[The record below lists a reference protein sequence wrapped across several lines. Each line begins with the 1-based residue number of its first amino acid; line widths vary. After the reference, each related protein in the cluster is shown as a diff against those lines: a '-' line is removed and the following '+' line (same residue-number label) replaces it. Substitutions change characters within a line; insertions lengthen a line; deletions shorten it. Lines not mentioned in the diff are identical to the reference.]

1 MMCGIVGYVGP
12 REAVPVV
19 LEALRRLEY
28 RGYDSAGVAVHCGD
42 RLEVLRAPGKL
53 INLVEKAYRAG
64 FRGHLALGHTR
75 WATHGAPVEKNA
87 HPHTDETGRV
97 AVVHNGIIENFRQL
111 KHELEAAGVLFS
123 SDTDSE
129 VIAHLLARGGRTLTE
144 AALAVRD
151 RLEGQYAVAAIS
163 RDEPGTV
170 VAFRNGP
177 PLVVGL
183 GDQQEENIVASDP
196 AAVIGLTRRVVH
208 LEDGDLT
215 VVDAHGIAIF
225 DAQGGRV
232 ERPVIHLDWEPGEV
246 ERGGFRHFMLK
257 EIHEQPG
264 AVSETLHALIPDAAR
279 PSLDHLGLPAATL
292 AGFDSVRLVACG
304 TSWHAALVGKF
315 YLERLA
321 RVPCE
326 VDYAS
331 EFRYREPLLRPS
343 TLVIGIT
350 QSGETADTIAAMR
363 LALDAGTGLAAI
375 CNVRGSS
382 AERLAKF
389 CLPTH
394 AGPEIGV
401 ASTKAFTTQ
410 LVTLLAL
417 ALAWREA
424 KGLGDE
430 ESRVLLERAWALPY
444 DIEGVLGH
452 TSEIA
457 AVAGDL
463 EHASN
468 ALYLGR
474 GVLYPLALEGALK
487 LKEISYL
494 HAEGY
499 PAGEMKHG
507 PIALL
512 DEAFPVIALCPAG
525 ELAEK
530 VRSNVEE
537 VRARHAPVYAMGDV
551 ADDELVELAEV
562 VVPLPKLPWP
572 LIPIVAAVPLQL
584 LAYEVAVRRGC
595 DVDQPRN
602 LAKSVTVE

>member
-1 MMCGIVGYVGP
+1 MCGIVGYVGP
-12 REAVPVV
+12 REAVPIV
-19 LEALRRLEY
+19 LEALRHLEY
-28 RGYDSAGVAVHCGD
+28 RGYDSAGLAVPTADG
-42 RLEVLRAPGKL
+42 LEVLRSEGKL
-53 INLVEKAYRAG
+53 IHLVEKAYAASL
-64 FRGHLALGHTR
+64 RGGLALGHTR

-87 HPHTDETGRV
+87 HPHTDSAGHV
-97 AVVHNGIIENFRQL
+97 AVVHNGIIENFR
-111 KHELEAAGVLFS
+111 ELRRELTADGAQFT

-129 VIAHLLARGGRTLTE
+129 VIAHLLARAGANLRD
-144 AALAVRD
+144 AALAVRA
-151 RLEGQYAVAAIS
+151 RLVGQYAVAAVS
-163 RDEPGTV
+163 RTAPDRI

-183 GDQQEENIVASDP
+183 GDGENLLASDP
-196 AAVIGLTRRVVH
+196 AAVVTLTRRCIH
-208 LEDGDLT
+208 LEDGDVAEIT
-215 VVDAHGIAIF
+215 A
-225 DAQGGRV
+225 GGVRVLNAAGHPV
-232 ERPVIHLDWEPGEV
+232 ERPVVTLDWEPGEV

-264 AVSETLHALIPDAAR
+264 AVSETLQALLPHGAPPGLA
-279 PSLDHLGLPAATL
+279 HLGVQPERL
-292 AGFDSVRLVACG
+292 AGVGKVTLIACG
-304 TSWHAALVGKF
+304 TSWHAAQVGKF

-321 RVPCE
+321 RVACE

-331 EFRYREPLLRPS
+331 EFRYREPLLDAT
-343 TLVIGIT
+343 TLVVGIT

-363 LALDAGTGLAAI
+363 LAREAGAWLATV
-375 CNVRGSS
+375 CNVRGSHATRI
-382 AERLAKF
+382 AETTL
-389 CLPTH
+389 LTH

-410 LVTLLAL
+410 LVALLSLAL
-417 ALAWREA
+417 ALRRAR
-424 KGLGDE
+424 GLGDSE
-430 ESRVLLERAWALPY
+430 ALLDRVRSLPY
-444 DIEGVLGH
+444 DLELALGRAGPVA
-452 TSEIA
+452 EVA
-457 AVAGDL
+457 ARI
-463 EHASN
+463 EHARS

-474 GVLYPLALEGALK
+474 GALYPLALEGALK

-512 DEAFPVIALCPAG
+512 DEEFPVIALAPRG

-530 VRSNVEE
+530 VRSNLQE
-537 VRARHAPVYAMGDV
+537 VRARRAPVFAIGDETD
-551 ADDELVELAEV
+551 AELRELAAVIVPMPEV
-562 VVPLPKLPWP
+562 PWP
-572 LIPIVAAVPLQL
+572 LQPVVAAVPLQL

>member
-1 MMCGIVGYVGP
+1 MCGIVGYVGG
-12 REAVPVV
+12 REGVPVV
-19 LEALRRLEY
+19 LEALRHLEY

-42 RLEVLRAPGKL
+42 RLAVLRAPGKL
-53 INLVEKAYRAG
+53 INLAEKAYAAG
-64 FRGHLALGHTR
+64 LRGHLALGHTR
-75 WATHGAPVEKNA
+75 WATHGAPIERNA
-87 HPHTDETGRV
+87 HPHTDEQGRV
-97 AVVHNGIIENFRQL
+97 AVVHNGIIENFREL
-111 KHELEAAGVLFS
+111 KVELEGQGAHFS

-129 VIAHLLARGGRTLTE
+129 VIAHLLARGDGGLLAAAASVRGRL
-144 AALAVRD
+144 R
-151 RLEGQYAVAAIS
+151 GQYAVAAIA
-163 RDEPGTV
+163 RDDPGTV

-183 GDQQEENIVASDP
+183 GEGENLVASDP
-196 AAVIGLTRRVVH
+196 AAVITMTRRCIH
-208 LEDGDLT
+208 LEDGD
-215 VVDAHGIAIF
+215 VVAVRANDVKVLGS
-225 DAQGGRV
+225 GGREV
-232 ERPVIHLDWEPGEV
+232 QRAVITLDWEPGEV

-257 EIHEQPG
+257 EINEQPG
-264 AVSETLHALIPDAAR
+264 AVAETLHALFPDTGR
-279 PSLDHLGLPAATL
+279 PSLAHLGLDAATL
-292 AGFDSVRLVACG
+292 LRFAAVRLVACG

-321 RVPCE
+321 RVACE
-326 VDYAS
+326 VEYGS
-331 EFRYREPLLRPS
+331 EFRYREPLLGAD

-350 QSGETADTIAAMR
+350 QSGETADTVAAMR
-363 LALDAGTGLAAI
+363 LAAEAGAGLATV
-375 CNVRGSS
+375 CNVRGAL
-382 AERLAKF
+382 AERLAKWS
-389 CLPTH
+389 LSTH

-410 LVTLLAL
+410 LVALLAL
-417 ALAWREA
+417 ALAFREA
-424 KGLGDE
+424 KGLPEGE
-430 ESRVLLERAWALPY
+430 TGALLERAWALPY
-444 DIEGVLGH
+444 DLDGMLARAPE
-452 TSEIA
+452 
-457 AVAGDL
+457 VAGIASEL

-512 DEAFPVIALCPAG
+512 DENFPVIALCPAG

-530 VRSNVEE
+530 VRSNIEE
-537 VRARHAPVYAMGDV
+537 VRARKAPVYAFGGA
-551 ADDELVELAEV
+551 ADTRLAELARRV
-562 VVPLPKLPWP
+562 IALPELPWP
-572 LIPIVAAVPLQL
+572 LLPVATAVPLQL

>member
-1 MMCGIVGYVGP
+1 MCGIVGYVGP

-28 RGYDSAGVAVHCGD
+28 RGYDSAGIAVHAGD
-42 RLEVLRAPGKL
+42 RLEVLRAAGKL
-53 INLVEKAYRAG
+53 PNLMEKAYAAAI
-64 FRGHLALGHTR
+64 HASLAIGHTR
-75 WATHGAPVEKNA
+75 WATHGAPIERNA
-87 HPHTDETGRV
+87 HPHTDDGARV
-97 AVVHNGIIENFRQL
+97 AVVHNGIIENYREIRD
-111 KHELEAAGVLFS
+111 ELRAAGAVFT

-129 VIAHLLARGGRTLTE
+129 VIAHVLARADRDLIGACL
-144 AALAVRD
+144 AASRRLA
-151 RLEGQYAVAAIS
+151 GQYAVAAIH
-163 RDEPGTV
+163 RDAPDRL

-177 PLVVGL
+177 PLVIGL
-183 GDQQEENIVASDP
+183 GEGENLVASDP
-196 AAVIGLTRRVVH
+196 AAVVGVTRRCIH
-208 LEDGDLT
+208 LEDGDVA
-215 VVDAHGIAIF
+215 VVTSDGVRILDAE
-225 DAQGGRV
+225 GRSV
-232 ERPVIHLDWEPGEV
+232 ARPVVVLDWEPGQI

-264 AVSETLHALIPDAAR
+264 AVAETLEALLPQ
-279 PSLDHLGLPAATL
+279 SGGSTLESLGLSPDRL
-292 AGFDSVRLVACG
+292 AGVKKVQLVACG

-315 YLERLA
+315 YVERLA

-331 EFRYREPLLRPS
+331 EFRYREPLVDAE
-343 TLVIGIT
+343 TLVVGIS

-363 LALDAGTGLAAI
+363 LARDSGAWLAAV
-375 CNVRGSS
+375 CNVRGSQ
-382 AERLAKF
+382 ATRLAEAT
-389 CLPTH
+389 LLTH

-410 LVTLLAL
+410 LIALLAL
-417 ALAWREA
+417 SIALRSARTGGAATE
-424 KGLGDE
+424 LVD
-430 ESRVLLERAWALPY
+430 RARALPY
-444 DIEGVLGH
+444 DLQNALDGARVV
-452 TSEIA
+452 A
-457 AVAGDL
+457 AVAEEL
-463 EHASN
+463 RHATN
-468 ALYLGR
+468 ALYIGR

-512 DEAFPVIALCPAG
+512 DESFPVVALLPRDDLSG
-525 ELAEK
+525 KTL
-530 VRSNVEE
+530 SNIQE
-537 VRARHAPVYAMGDV
+537 VRARRAPVFAVGDPRDV
-551 ADDELVELAEV
+551 RLGELARA
-562 VVPLPKLPWP
+562 VVPLPEVPWP
-572 LIPIVAAVPLQL
+572 LAPVVAAVPLQL

>member
-1 MMCGIVGYVGP
+1 MCGIVGYVGP

-19 LEALRRLEY
+19 LEALRHLEY
-28 RGYDSAGVAVHCGD
+28 RGYDSAGLAVHLGSGI
-42 RLEVLRAPGKL
+42 EVLRAPGKL

-64 FRGHLALGHTR
+64 LASHLALGHTR
-75 WATHGAPVEKNA
+75 WATHGAPTERNA
-87 HPHTDETGRV
+87 HPHTDEGGRV
-97 AVVHNGIIENFRQL
+97 AVVHNGIIENFREL
-111 KHELEAAGVLFS
+111 RAELEARGTRFS

-129 VIAHLLARGGRTLTE
+129 VIAHLLAAHGADLAS
-144 AALAVRD
+144 AALALRP
-151 RLEGQYAVAAIS
+151 RLRGQYAVAAVS
-163 RDEPGTV
+163 RSDPRTI

-177 PLVVGL
+177 PLVIGM
-183 GDQQEENIVASDP
+183 GEAENLVASDP
-196 AAVIGLTRRVVH
+196 AAVLAVTRHCLH
-208 LEDGDLT
+208 LEDGDLA
-215 VVDAHGIAIF
+215 VIRADSVQVLDAAG
-225 DAQGGRV
+225 
-232 ERPVIHLDWEPGEV
+232 RPVARAVTHLDWEPGEV

-257 EIHEQPG
+257 EIHEQPA
-264 AVSETLHALIPDAAR
+264 AVGETLHALLPDPAV
-279 PSLDHLGLPAATL
+279 PSLAHLGLGAETL
-292 AGFDSVRLVACG
+292 QRFREVRLVACG

-321 RVPCE
+321 RVRCE

-331 EFRYREPLLRPS
+331 EFRYREPLLDPA

-350 QSGETADTIAAMR
+350 QSGETADTIAALQ
-363 LALDAGTGLAAI
+363 LARASGCTLAAV
-375 CNVRGSS
+375 CNVRGAH
-382 AERLAKF
+382 AERLADF
-389 CLPTH
+389 RLPTH

-410 LVTLLAL
+410 LAALLAL
-417 ALAWREA
+417 ALAWRA
-424 KGLGDE
+424 ARGLETPGT
-430 ESRVLLERAWALPY
+430 SGLAERAGALPY
-444 DIEGVLGH
+444 DLEGALRVAPQV
-452 TSEIA
+452 A
-457 AVAGDL
+457 AVAAEL
-463 EHASN
+463 EHASD

-512 DEAFPVIALCPAG
+512 DENFPVIALCPPG
-525 ELAEK
+525 ELEDK
-530 VRSNVEE
+530 VRSNIEE
-537 VRARHAPVYAMGDV
+537 VRARRAPVYVLGD
-551 ADDELVELAEV
+551 AEDARLGSLARQV
-562 VVPLPKLPWP
+562 IPLQPLPWP
-572 LIPIVAAVPLQL
+572 LQPIVAAVPLQL

>member
-1 MMCGIVGYVGP
+1 MCGIVGYVGP
-12 REAVPVV
+12 REGVPVV
-19 LEALRRLEY
+19 LEALRHLEY
-28 RGYDSAGVAVHCGD
+28 RGYDSAGIAVHCGD
-42 RLEVLRAPGKL
+42 HLEVVRAPGKL
-53 INLVEKAYRAG
+53 INLAEKAYAAG
-64 FRGHLALGHTR
+64 LRGHLALGHTR
-75 WATHGAPVEKNA
+75 WATHGAAIERNA
-87 HPHTDETGRV
+87 HPHTDEGGRV
-97 AVVHNGIIENFRQL
+97 ALVHNGIIENFRAL
-111 KHELEAAGVLFS
+111 KEALEREGVRFS

-129 VIAHLLARGGRTLTE
+129 VIAHLLARGGSDL
-144 AALAVRD
+144 AASVLAVRG
-151 RLEGQYAVAAIS
+151 RLRGQYAAAAIALA
-163 RDEPGTV
+163 DPGTI

-183 GDQQEENIVASDP
+183 GDGENIVASDP
-196 AAVIGLTRRVVH
+196 AAVIAMTRRCVH
-208 LEDGDLT
+208 LEDGDVA
-215 VVDAHGIAIF
+215 VVRADRATILDAA
-225 DAQGGRV
+225 GRVV
-232 ERPVIHLDWEPGEV
+232 ERPVVTLDWEPGEV

-264 AVSETLHALIPDAAR
+264 AVSETLHALLPDAAA
-279 PSLDHLGLPAATL
+279 PSLGHLGLGPDALRRFGA
-292 AGFDSVRLVACG
+292 VRLVACG

-321 RVPCE
+321 RVACE

-331 EFRYREPLLRPS
+331 EFRYREPLLGAD
-343 TLVIGIT
+343 TLVVGIT
-350 QSGETADTIAAMR
+350 QSGETADTVAAMR
-363 LALDAGTGLAAI
+363 LAADAGATLAAV
-375 CNVRGSS
+375 CNVRGSL
-382 AERLAKF
+382 AERLAAF
-389 CLPTH
+389 RIPTH

-410 LVTLLAL
+410 LVALLAL

-424 KGLGDE
+424 KGLPRAE
-430 ESRVLLERAWALPY
+430 TSELLERARALPY
-444 DIEGVLGH
+444 DLETMLAGAPAV
-452 TSEIA
+452 A
-457 AVAGDL
+457 AVAEKL
-463 EHASN
+463 QYATN
-468 ALYLGR
+468 ALFLGR

-530 VRSNVEE
+530 VRSNIEE
-537 VRARHAPVYAMGDV
+537 VRARKAPVYVIGDPS
-551 ADDELVELAEV
+551 DRELAGLAAA
-562 VVPLPKLPWP
+562 VVPLPTLPWP
-572 LIPIVAAVPLQL
+572 LLPIAAAVPLQL

>member
-1 MMCGIVGYVGP
+1 MCGIVGYVGP
-12 REAVPVV
+12 REGVPVV
-19 LEALRRLEY
+19 LEALRHLEY
-28 RGYDSAGVAVHCGD
+28 RGYDSAGIAVHCGD

-53 INLVEKAYRAG
+53 MNLTEKAYAAG
-64 FRGHLALGHTR
+64 LHGHLVLGHTR
-75 WATHGAPVEKNA
+75 WATHGAPIERNA
-87 HPHTDETGRV
+87 HPHTDERSRI
-97 AVVHNGIIENFRQL
+97 AVVHNGIIENFREL
-111 KHELEAAGVLFS
+111 KGELEAQGVRFS

-129 VIAHLLARGGRTLTE
+129 VIAHLLARAGGDLPN
-144 AALAVRD
+144 AVLAVRGKL
-151 RLEGQYAVAAIS
+151 RGQYAVAAIAL
-163 RDEPGTV
+163 DDPGAV

-183 GDQQEENIVASDP
+183 GEGENLVASDP
-196 AAVIGLTRRVVH
+196 AAVISMTRRCVH
-208 LEDGDLT
+208 LEDGDVA
-215 VVDAHGIAIF
+215 VVREGDVKF
-225 DAQGGRV
+225 LDRSGRAV
-232 ERPVIHLDWEPGEV
+232 QRPVVTLDWEPGEV

-264 AVSETLHALIPDAAR
+264 AVSETLHALVPDVAV
-279 PSLDHLGLPAATL
+279 PSLAHLGLDAATL
-292 AGFDSVRLVACG
+292 RRFASVRLVACG

-321 RVPCE
+321 RVACDVE
-326 VDYAS
+326 YAS
-331 EFRYREPLLRPS
+331 EFRYREPILS
-343 TLVIGIT
+343 SDTLVIGIT

-363 LALDAGTGLAAI
+363 LAAESGAALAAV
-375 CNVRGSS
+375 CNVRGSL
-382 AERLAKF
+382 AERLAAF
-389 CLPTH
+389 RLGTH

-410 LVTLLAL
+410 LVALLAL
-417 ALAWREA
+417 ALAWRNA
-424 KGLGDE
+424 KGLPTDE
-430 ESRVLLERAWALPY
+430 TTALLERAWALPY
-444 DIEGVLGH
+444 DIEGALDH
-452 TSEIA
+452 ASE
-457 AVAGDL
+457 VATVADKL
-463 EHASN
+463 QYASN

-512 DEAFPVIALCPAG
+512 DESFPVIALCPAG
-525 ELAEK
+525 ELHEK
-530 VRSNVEE
+530 VRSNIEE
-537 VRARHAPVYAMGDV
+537 VRARKAPVYIFGD
-551 ADDELVELAEV
+551 AGDARLAELAEV
-562 VVPLPKLPWP
+562 VIPLPDLPWA
-572 LIPIVAAVPLQL
+572 LMPIVTAVPLQL

>member
-1 MMCGIVGYVGP
+1 MCGIVGYVGP
-12 REAVPVV
+12 REAVPLV
-19 LEALRRLEY
+19 LDALRRLEY
-28 RGYDSAGVAVHCGD
+28 RGYDSAGLAVHTGT
-42 RLEVLRAPGKL
+42 RLEVLRSPGKL
-53 INLVEKAYRAG
+53 INLMEKAYSAG
-64 FRGHLALGHTR
+64 LHGHLAIGHTR
-75 WATHGAPVEKNA
+75 WATHGAPTERNA
-87 HPHTDETGRV
+87 HPHTDADGRL
-97 AVVHNGIIENFRQL
+97 AVVHNGIIENFR
-111 KHELEAAGVLFS
+111 ELREELSRDGVSFA

-129 VIAHLLARGGRTLTE
+129 VIAHLLARMGDNLAGAA
-144 AALAVRD
+144 AALRS
-151 RLEGQYAVAAIS
+151 RLHGQYAVAALGLA
-163 RDEPGTV
+163 DVGTI
-170 VAFRNGP
+170 VAMRNGP
-177 PLVVGL
+177 PIVVGL
-183 GDQQEENIVASDP
+183 GDGENLIASDP
-196 AAVIGLTRRVVH
+196 AAVIAMTRRCIH
-208 LEDGDLT
+208 LEDGDVA
-215 VVDAHGIAIF
+215 VVTASSVRILDQRGAT
-225 DAQGGRV
+225 V
-232 ERPVIHLDWEPGEV
+232 ERPVVTLDWEPGEV

-264 AVSETLHALIPDAAR
+264 AISETLH
-279 PSLDHLGLPAATL
+279 SLLPEGTSLAHLGLPAETLRATS
-292 AGFDSVRLVACG
+292 AVRLVACG

-321 RVPCE
+321 RVRCE
-326 VDYAS
+326 VEYAS
-331 EFRYREPLLRPS
+331 EFRYREPLLDGD

-363 LALDAGTGLAAI
+363 LARDAGCRLGAI
-375 CNVRGSS
+375 CNVRGAH
-382 AERLAKF
+382 AERLASF

-417 ALAWREA
+417 ALAWRDA
-424 KGLGDE
+424 KSLDGQQT
-430 ESRVLLERAWALPY
+430 RALLERAAALPY
-444 DIEGVLGH
+444 DIEAVLAH
-452 TSEIA
+452 ASLVAEVA
-457 AVAGDL
+457 ADI

-474 GVLYPLALEGALK
+474 GALYPLALEGALK

-512 DEAFPVIALCPAG
+512 DESFPVIALAPAG
-525 ELAEK
+525 ELADK
-530 VRSNVEE
+530 VASNIEE
-537 VRARHAPVYAMGDV
+537 VRARRAPVYIFGD
-551 ADDELVELAEV
+551 AGNRGFRDMAQL
-562 VVPLPKLPWP
+562 VVPLPELPWP
-572 LIPIVAAVPLQL
+572 LLPIVAAVPLQL

>member
-1 MMCGIVGYVGP
+1 MCGIVGYVGP
-12 REAVPVV
+12 REGVPVV
-19 LEALRRLEY
+19 LEALRHLEY

-53 INLVEKAYRAG
+53 INLAEKAYGAG
-64 FRGHLALGHTR
+64 LRGHLTLGHTR
-75 WATHGAPVEKNA
+75 WATHGAPIERNA
-87 HPHTDETGRV
+87 HPHTDQDGRV
-97 AVVHNGIIENFRQL
+97 AVVHNGIIENFREL
-111 KHELEAAGVLFS
+111 KSELEAQGARFS

-129 VIAHLLARGGRTLTE
+129 VIAHLLARGGKDLV
-144 AALAVRD
+144 AAVLAVRGKL
-151 RLEGQYAVAAIS
+151 RGQYAVAAIALN
-163 RDEPGTV
+163 DPGSV

-177 PLVVGL
+177 PLVVGF
-183 GDQQEENIVASDP
+183 GEGENLVASDP
-196 AAVIGLTRRVVH
+196 AAVVAMTRRCVH
-208 LEDGDLT
+208 LEDGD
-215 VVDAHGIAIF
+215 VAAVRANEVRIF
-225 DAQGGRV
+225 DSAGRPV
-232 ERPVIHLDWEPGEV
+232 ERPVIALDWDPGEV

-257 EIHEQPG
+257 EINEQPG
-264 AVSETLHALIPDAAR
+264 AVSETLHALFPDMGL
-279 PSLDHLGLPAATL
+279 PSLAHLGLDAATL
-292 AGFDSVRLVACG
+292 RRFTSARLVACG
-304 TSWHAALVGKF
+304 TSWHAGLVGKF

-321 RVPCE
+321 KVRCE
-326 VDYAS
+326 VEYGS
-331 EFRYREPLLRPS
+331 EFRYREPLLGGD
-343 TLVIGIT
+343 TLVVGIT
-350 QSGETADTIAAMR
+350 QSGETADTVAAMR
-363 LALDAGTGLAAI
+363 LAGDAGAGLAAV
-375 CNVRGSS
+375 CNVRGAL
-382 AERLAKF
+382 AERLATWR
-389 CLPTH
+389 LATH

-410 LVTLLAL
+410 LVALLAL
-417 ALAWREA
+417 ALAWRDA
-424 KGLGDE
+424 KGLPPGE
-430 ESRVLLERAWALPY
+430 TSALLERAWALPY
-444 DIEGVLGH
+444 DLDAMLARAPEV
-452 TSEIA
+452 A
-457 AVAGDL
+457 AVAAEL

-512 DEAFPVIALCPAG
+512 DENFPVIALCPAG

-537 VRARHAPVYAMGDV
+537 VRARKAPVYAFGD
-551 ADDELVELAEV
+551 ASDARLAELARA
-562 VVPLPKLPWP
+562 VVPLPELPWP
-572 LIPIVAAVPLQL
+572 LLPVATAVPLQL

>member
-1 MMCGIVGYVGP
+1 MCGIVGYVGP
-12 REAVPVV
+12 REGVPVV
-19 LEALRRLEY
+19 LEALRHLEY
-28 RGYDSAGVAVHCGD
+28 RGYDSAGIAVHCGD
-42 RLEVLRAPGKL
+42 HLQVLRAPGKL
-53 INLVEKAYRAG
+53 SNLAEKAYAAG

-75 WATHGAPVEKNA
+75 WATHGAPIERNA
-87 HPHTDETGRV
+87 HPHTDGTGRV
-97 AVVHNGIIENFRQL
+97 AVVHNGIIENFREL
-111 KHELEAAGVLFS
+111 KGELAAQGARFS

-129 VIAHLLARGGRTLTE
+129 VIAHLLARGGGDLT
-144 AALAVRD
+144 AAAVRVRG
-151 RLEGQYAVAAIS
+151 RLRGQYAVAAIALN
-163 RDEPGTV
+163 DPGTV

-183 GDQQEENIVASDP
+183 GEGENIVASDP
-196 AAVIGLTRRVVH
+196 AAVIAMTRRCIH
-208 LEDGDLT
+208 LEDGDVVAVRAGEVS
-215 VVDAHGIAIF
+215 VVDA
-225 DAQGGRV
+225 DGRPCR
-232 ERPVIHLDWEPGEV
+232 RPVVTLDWEPGEV

-264 AVSETLHALIPDAAR
+264 AVAETLHALLPDASTPRLA
-279 PSLDHLGLPAATL
+279 HLGLDAPTL
-292 AGFDSVRLVACG
+292 RRFTTVRLVACG

-315 YLERLA
+315 FLERLA
-321 RVPCE
+321 RVACE

-331 EFRYREPLLRPS
+331 EFRYREPLLGHD
-343 TLVIGIT
+343 TLVVGIT
-350 QSGETADTIAAMR
+350 QSGETADTVAAMR
-363 LALDAGTGLAAI
+363 LASEAGAGLAAV
-375 CNVRGSS
+375 CNVRGAL
-382 AERLAKF
+382 AERLATWR
-389 CLPTH
+389 LPTH

-410 LVTLLAL
+410 LVALLAL
-417 ALAWREA
+417 ALAFRDA
-424 KGLGDE
+424 KDLPAGE
-430 ESRVLLERAWALPY
+430 TTALLERAWALPY
-444 DIEGVLGH
+444 DLDGMLARAPEV
-452 TSEIA
+452 A
-457 AVAGDL
+457 AVAAEL
-463 EHASN
+463 EHATN

-512 DEAFPVIALCPAG
+512 DESFPVIALCPAG
-525 ELAEK
+525 ELSEK

-537 VRARHAPVYAMGDV
+537 VRARNAPVYVFGNA
-551 ADDELVELAEV
+551 ADARLAELARV
-562 VVPLPKLPWP
+562 VVPLPELPWP
-572 LIPIVAAVPLQL
+572 LLPVATAVPLQL

>member
-1 MMCGIVGYVGP
+1 MCGIVGYVGG
-12 REAVPVV
+12 REGVPVV
-19 LEALRRLEY
+19 LEALRHLEY
-28 RGYDSAGVAVHCGD
+28 RGYDSAGIAMHCGD
-42 RLEVLRAPGKL
+42 RLAVLRAPGKL
-53 INLVEKAYRAG
+53 INLAEKAYAAG
-64 FRGHLALGHTR
+64 LRGHLALGHTR
-75 WATHGAPVEKNA
+75 WATHGAPIERNA
-87 HPHTDETGRV
+87 HPHTDEQGRV
-97 AVVHNGIIENFRQL
+97 AVVHNGIIENFREL
-111 KHELEAAGVLFS
+111 KAELEGKGARFS

-129 VIAHLLARGGRTLTE
+129 VIAHLLARGDGGLL
-144 AALAVRD
+144 AAAASVRGKL
-151 RLEGQYAVAAIS
+151 RGQYAVAAIA
-163 RDEPGTV
+163 RDDPGTV

-183 GDQQEENIVASDP
+183 GEGENLVASDP
-196 AAVIGLTRRVVH
+196 AAVITMTRRCIH
-208 LEDGDLT
+208 LEDGD
-215 VVDAHGIAIF
+215 VVAVRAD
-225 DAQGGRV
+225 DVKVLDSGGREV
-232 ERPVIHLDWEPGEV
+232 QRAVITLDWEPGEV

-257 EIHEQPG
+257 EINEQPG
-264 AVSETLHALIPDAAR
+264 AVAETLHALFPDPGQ
-279 PSLDHLGLPAATL
+279 PSLAHLGLDAATL
-292 AGFDSVRLVACG
+292 RRFATVRLVACG

-326 VDYAS
+326 VEYGS
-331 EFRYREPLLRPS
+331 EFRYREPLLGPD
-343 TLVIGIT
+343 TLVVGIT
-350 QSGETADTIAAMR
+350 QSGETADTVAAMR
-363 LALDAGTGLAAI
+363 LATEAGAGLATV
-375 CNVRGSS
+375 CNVRGAL
-382 AERLAKF
+382 AERLAKWS
-389 CLPTH
+389 LSTH

-410 LVTLLAL
+410 LVALLAL
-417 ALAWREA
+417 ALAFREA
-424 KGLGDE
+424 RGLPASETGA
-430 ESRVLLERAWALPY
+430 LLERAWALPY
-444 DIEGVLGH
+444 DLDGMLARAPE
-452 TSEIA
+452 
-457 AVAGDL
+457 VAGVASEL

-512 DEAFPVIALCPAG
+512 DESFPVIALCPAG

-530 VRSNVEE
+530 VRSNIEE
-537 VRARHAPVYAMGDV
+537 VRARKAPVYAFGGA
-551 ADDELVELAEV
+551 ADTRLAELARKV
-562 VVPLPKLPWP
+562 VALPELPWP
-572 LIPIVAAVPLQL
+572 LLPVATAVPLQL